1 VLNHFATVANY
12 LLQCQSFCDFVSH
25 SPDHISHFLEW
36 LPRDSRLGREVH
48 GREAACAMGV
58 RLRRSV
64 MGVGTR
70 ALTGPNHV
78 RVVRAR
84 GAVGWCIYVCVCIY
98 IYLSWWSSPSAA
110 LYVYTALFIT
120 KMMITNSKMT
130 NKNINHFTILLY
142 HCRPK
147 YINNIK

>member
-25 SPDHISHFLEW
+25 SPDHVSHFFRMTTTGLT
-36 LPRDSRLGREVH
+36 SRSRGARAGGGLCE
-48 GREAACAMGV
+48 GV

-78 RVVRAR
+78 RGARKGRGRAMYI
-84 GAVGWCIYVCVCIY
+84 CMCVYIY
-98 IYLSWWSSPSAA
+98 IFELVIIS
-110 LYVYTALFIT
+110 
-120 KMMITNSKMT
+120 
-130 NKNINHFTILLY
+130 
-142 HCRPK
+142 
-147 YINNIK
+147 